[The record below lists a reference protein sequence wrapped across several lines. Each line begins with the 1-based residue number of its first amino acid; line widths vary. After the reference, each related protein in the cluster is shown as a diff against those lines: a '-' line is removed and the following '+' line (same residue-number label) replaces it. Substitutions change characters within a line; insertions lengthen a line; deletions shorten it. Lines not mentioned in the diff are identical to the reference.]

1 MPKSSDG
8 VSKMKYSTET
18 RQNLMNLVDSTA
30 KSLIN
35 VALAC
40 HTMEEGKKPL
50 AAIEGQYKKLRESHQ
65 NYEAALAA
73 ARLAQESSDPD

>member
-1 MPKSSDG
+1 
-8 VSKMKYSTET
+8 MKYSPEN
-18 RQNLMNLVDSTA
+18 RKNLVNLVASTA

-40 HTMEEGKKPL
+40 QSMEEGKKPPN
-50 AAIEGQYKKLRESHQ
+50 AIEAQYKKLRESHQ

-73 ARLAQESSDPD
+73 AQLMKKDAED